1 MKSKKTVNPASPVIL
16 AFVVCLAAV
25 ASTCGAAEAK
35 VDPTK
40 LEFKLLATRRFMLD
54 NEVML
59 SEFVPGE
66 VARPSL
72 QNARMPYCPAPAPN
86 VAYGGGAM
94 TLSAPADASCAGVYF
109 IGAFHPGVHF
119 SADVRSLTPGAAAL
133 MDIAPYDGSF
143 RVRVRA
149 EPGKP
154 VAFEQTFNGERLSAR
169 FDEPQV
175 VPAPPFRLSLVVA
188 GPTILVAV
196 RKDGDVR
203 YLASIALADEP
214 DIRRRDLAG
223 TLKCAA
229 GATLPPGGSAAI
241 ERA

>member
-1 MKSKKTVNPASPVIL
+1 MIKHFNPQVALTFKK
-16 AFVVCLAAV
+16 AFAVCLAAV

-35 VDPTK
+35 IDPTK

-72 QNARMPYCPAPAPN
+72 QNARMPYCPKPVPE

-94 TLSAPADASCAGVYF
+94 TLSAPADAACEGVYF

-119 SADVRSLTPGAAAL
+119 SADGRSLTPGAAAL

-154 VAFEQTFNGERLSAR
+154 VAFEQTSNGQKLAAR
-169 FDEPQV
+169 FDKPQV
-175 VPAPPFRLSLVVA
+175 VPVAPFRLSLVVA

-196 RKDGDVR
+196 R
-203 YLASIALADEP
+203 
-214 DIRRRDLAG
+214 
-223 TLKCAA
+223 
-229 GATLPPGGSAAI
+229 
-241 ERA
+241 